1 MFQMTTMETLGAR
14 AKSAA
19 RPLQTATTEIKNQ
32 ALLKIADA
40 LRENCAY
47 ILSENEKDLEAGR
60 KNGMAPSLLD
70 RLALSEARVAGMAKG
85 VSDVAKLPDPVGAV
99 LSETTRPNGLK
110 IQKVAVPLG
119 VIAVIFEARP
129 NVTSDAA
136 ALCLKSGN
144 AVILRGGKEAIH
156 SNTAITKVMRDAL
169 RETELPEDCVQLVED
184 TSRESSTALMRLNGY
199 VDVLIPRG
207 GAGLIRSV
215 VENATVPVIETGVG
229 NCHIYIDKDADI
241 QMAVDITYNAKT
253 SRVSVCNA
261 AESLLVHKD
270 IAEKVLPP
278 LKEKLD
284 EKNVELRGDE
294 ATRAILPGIKA
305 ATEED
310 YATEYLDYILSVHI
324 VNSLEEAIDHI
335 YRYSTGHSECIITE
349 NKAAAEKFLAEVD
362 SAAVYHN
369 ASTRFTDGG
378 ELGFGA
384 EIGISTQKLH
394 ARGPLGLPQLTSVKY
409 KIYGNGQRR
418 E

>member
-1 MFQMTTMETLGAR
+1 METLGAR

-19 RPLQTATTEIKNQ
+19 RPLQTATTETKNQ

-85 VSDVAKLPDPVGAV
+85 VSDVAKLPDPVGAA

-278 LKEKLD
+278 LKAKLD

-378 ELGFGA
+378 EFGFGA

>member
-1 MFQMTTMETLGAR
+1 MTTMETLGAR

-19 RPLQTATTEIKNQ
+19 RPLQTATTETKNQ

-261 AESLLVHKD
+261 AESLIVHKD

-278 LKEKLD
+278 LKAKLD

-324 VNSLEEAIDHI
+324 VNSLEEAINHI

-378 ELGFGA
+378 EFGFGA

>member
-1 MFQMTTMETLGAR
+1 METLGAR

-19 RPLQTATTEIKNQ
+19 RPLQTATTETKNQ

-278 LKEKLD
+278 LKAKLD

-324 VNSLEEAIDHI
+324 VDSIEEAIDHI

-378 ELGFGA
+378 EFGFGA

>member
-1 MFQMTTMETLGAR
+1 MFLMTTMETLGAR

-19 RPLQTATTEIKNQ
+19 SPLQTATTETKNQ

-378 ELGFGA
+378 EFGFGA

>member
-1 MFQMTTMETLGAR
+1 METLGAR

-19 RPLQTATTEIKNQ
+19 RPLQTATTETKNQ

-324 VNSLEEAIDHI
+324 VDSLEEAINHI

-378 ELGFGA
+378 EFGFGA

>member
-19 RPLQTATTEIKNQ
+19 RPLQTATTETKNQ

-40 LRENCAY
+40 LLENCAY

-169 RETELPEDCVQLVED
+169 AETELPADCVQLVED
-184 TSRESSTALMRLNGY
+184 TSRESATALMRLNGY

-278 LKEKLD
+278 LKAKLD

-378 ELGFGA
+378 EFGFGA

>member
-1 MFQMTTMETLGAR
+1 METLGAR
-14 AKSAA
+14 AKAAA
-19 RPLQTATTEIKNQ
+19 RPLQTATTETKNQ

-278 LKEKLD
+278 LKAKLD

-378 ELGFGA
+378 EFGFGA